1 MIFPDINEQILKL
14 TTNPRPLLL
23 KIAQDCA
30 DYHDIRFD
38 AKRDAQDAQLVK
50 DELTFV
56 KEYLPGHAQDMID
69 NCDSLDDI
77 GAWLDLEFADWQSDL
92 NHDRRR

>member
-1 MIFPDINEQILKL
+1 MSSD
-14 TTNPRPLLL
+14 LLN
-23 KIAQDCA
+23 QVFRDVA
-30 DYHDIRFD
+30 DMHGIKFD
-38 AKRDAQDAQLVK
+38 AERDAQDAQLVK

-56 KEYLPGHAQDMID
+56 KEYLPGHVQDMID

-92 NHDRRR
+92 NHDRRG